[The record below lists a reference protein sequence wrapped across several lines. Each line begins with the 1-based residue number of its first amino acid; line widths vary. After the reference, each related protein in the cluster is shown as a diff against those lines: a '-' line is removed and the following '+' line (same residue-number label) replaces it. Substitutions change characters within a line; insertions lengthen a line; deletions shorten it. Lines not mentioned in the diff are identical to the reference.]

1 MSGLDIGFL
10 DPVNKKTKLRYLPS
24 CYFAELTLSGI
35 LSQSDWNVMAGP
47 ESAKKKELV
56 TLLAN
61 LVRHLIEGVINGNN
75 DVTTQKCFF
84 CSAGWLT
91 TWGEQERFWTLSM
104 NEGRGKKVPFGNWSD
119 PGQIQP
125 DDWVRFLQKEKEK
138 NTDK

>member
-1 MSGLDIGFL
+1 
-10 DPVNKKTKLRYLPS
+10 
-24 CYFAELTLSGI
+24 
-35 LSQSDWNVMAGP
+35 MAGT

-61 LVRHLIEGVINGNN
+61 LVRHLIEGVINGQQWRHNSE
-75 DVTTQKCFF
+75 VFF

-104 NEGRGKKVPFGNWSD
+104 NEERGKKVPFGNWSD